1 MEREGREMRVCR
13 KVEYKEGKREGRRGK
28 GHVKGGRGERRERG
42 ARLVKGKWKRLRQ
55 ELTNANAKKE
65 TQ

>member
-42 ARLVKGKWKRLRQ
+42 ARLVKGK
-55 ELTNANAKKE
+55 
-65 TQ
+65 